1 MGPGQSPLGWENDVP
16 HFDREVHF
24 RTQEQQDLRRR
35 RRIEEE
41 TGRYDY
47 GSGGDILLKFV
58 LVSGV
63 ILVGSVVPGMFAG

>member
-1 MGPGQSPLGWENDVP
+1 MP
-16 HFDREVHF
+16 HFDREIHF

-35 RRIEEE
+35 MRMEEE
-41 TGRYDY
+41 SGRHDY

-63 ILVGSVVPGMFAG
+63 VLVGCAVPGMFTG

>member
-35 RRIEEE
+35 RRMEES
-41 TGRYDY
+41 GGHDHD
-47 GSGGDILLKFV
+47 SGGDVLLKFIV
-58 LVSGV
+58 VSGV
-63 ILVGSVVPGMFAG
+63 VLVACALPGMFAG